1 MRRFLVP
8 LAAITLAGCVSSGP
22 RPIPGFVL
30 MVAVDAGGSVA
41 YKVYERGFDTLA
53 ACERRMRL
61 VENTQDIVLRC
72 VGATESL

>member
-1 MRRFLVP
+1 
-8 LAAITLAGCVSSGP
+8 
-22 RPIPGFVL
+22 